1 MVVIMISNWNIE
13 GSKCGPIQINTVG
26 THKFATFFYISSM
39 KFLCCTSLAFHT
51 FLKQVGCL
59 FLSDILL
66 VMCPW
71 RWASIKFSIE
81 HKYW

>member
-1 MVVIMISNWNIE
+1 MTSNWNIE
-13 GSKCGPIQINTVG
+13 GSKCGQLKLILWNSQICHLLLHFINEVFMLYFPG
-26 THKFATFFYISSM
+26 FSYF
-39 KFLCCTSLAFHT
+39 
-51 FLKQVGCL
+51 KQVGCL